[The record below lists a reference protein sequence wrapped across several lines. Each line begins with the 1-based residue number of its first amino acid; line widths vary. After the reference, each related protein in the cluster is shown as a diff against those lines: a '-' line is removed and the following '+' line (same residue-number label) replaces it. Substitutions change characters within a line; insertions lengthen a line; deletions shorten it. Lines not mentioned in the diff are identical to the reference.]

1 MGGSGSGRI
10 KSRDRELIENCDSL
24 DIAFISH
31 YGLTI
36 FPVYAS
42 IEADTG
48 RDLLLIDYN
57 TSIIGPRFN
66 FIDRFDLAKTHPH
79 FGGQRYWII
88 CNQCGKRVRK
98 LYRPDSKRL
107 FQCRSCYDLFYRSQ
121 ESNVYDGWL
130 RKTAIGNGMSPRQYE
145 ITFFG

>member
-24 DIAFISH
+24 DISFISR
-31 YGLTI
+31 YGFTI

-42 IEADTG
+42 IETESGKDF
-48 RDLLLIDYN
+48 LLIDYN
-57 TSIIGPRFN
+57 TSIIGPRFDY
-66 FIDRFDLAKTHPH
+66 IDRFELTKTIPF
-79 FGGQRYWII
+79 FGGQRQWIQ
-88 CNQCGKRVRK
+88 CNQCKRRVRK

-130 RKTAIGNGMSPRQYE
+130 RRMSRNMGLKPGQVQKVLLN
-145 ITFFG
+145 

>member
-24 DIAFISH
+24 DISFISR
-31 YGLTI
+31 YGFTI

-42 IEADTG
+42 IESDSD
-48 RDLLLIDYN
+48 RPFLLIDYN
-57 TSIIGPRFN
+57 TSILGPRFD
-66 FIDRFDLAKTHPH
+66 FIDRFELTKTIPF
-79 FGGQRYWII
+79 FGGQRQWIQ
-88 CNQCGKRVRK
+88 CNQCKRRVRK

-130 RKTAIGNGMSPRQYE
+130 RRMARNMGLKPGQVQKVLLN
-145 ITFFG
+145 